1 MMYVTREPG
10 ADLRPWVRGLWY
22 ARGMDFAHRRERI
35 LPTGRAQVIVN
46 LARDFVVDCQ
56 PGRPESTMAPAPDHP
71 ATPNAGASGTPALV
85 VGQRSAYEIIDTA
98 DMADLMGIVF
108 VPGAL
113 PVFLADAADR
123 VTNGYVPLGDVCR
136 GAGALRD
143 RLREVQGAEARL
155 RCLEAFLHERIAA
168 RVNSRREAMHPAVVF
183 ALGELGRRPAVARV
197 ADVARG
203 TGWSERRFSQIFR
216 EEVGFAP
223 KVWCRIQRFQRVVR
237 QLHADEAVEWPEL
250 ALECGFY
257 DQAHLVNEFRAFSG
271 VSPTSYTAMQGRV
284 WANHLRVE

>member
-1 MMYVTREPG
+1 MTFLERRPG
-10 ADLRPWVRGLWY
+10 AELRPWVRSLWY
-22 ARGMDFAHRRERI
+22 ARGMDFAHGRERI
-35 LPTGRAQVIVN
+35 LPTGRAQVIIN
-46 LARDFVVDCQ
+46 LARDFLIDCREGQ
-56 PGRPESTMAPAPDHP
+56 PVRAMAP
-71 ATPNAGASGTPALV
+71 GLV

-108 VPGAL
+108 TPGAL

-123 VTNGYVPLGDVCR
+123 VTNGYVALDDVCG
-136 GAGALRD
+136 GAAGLRD
-143 RLREVQGAEARL
+143 RLREVRGVSERL
-155 RCLEAFLHERIAA
+155 DCLEAFLRERIEA
-168 RVNSRREAMHPAVVF
+168 RVSGGRGAMHPAVQF

-197 ADVARG
+197 SEVARS

-223 KVWCRIQRFQRVVR
+223 KVWCRIQRFQSVVR
-237 QLHADEAVEWPEL
+237 QLHAGEAVEWPEL

-257 DQAHLVNEFRAFSG
+257 DQAHLANEFRAFAG
-271 VSPTSYTAMQGRV
+271 VSPTSYTAMEGRV

>member
-1 MMYVTREPG
+1 MAADRPRMYLEREPG
-10 ADLRPWVRGLWY
+10 AALRPWVRSLWY

-35 LPTGRAQVIVN
+35 LPTGRAQVIIN
-46 LARDFVVDCQ
+46 LARDFVLDCQ
-56 PGRPESTMAPAPDHP
+56 QGRPERAMA
-71 ATPNAGASGTPALV
+71 PALV
-85 VGQRSAYEIIDTA
+85 VGQRSAYEVIDTS

-108 VPGAL
+108 APGAL

-123 VTNGYVPLGDVCR
+123 VTNGYVALGDVCR
-136 GAGALRD
+136 GAEALRD
-143 RLREVQGAEARL
+143 RVRELHDAEDRL
-155 RCLEAFLHERIAA
+155 RCVEAFLHERIAA
-168 RVNSRREAMHPAVVF
+168 RVNGRREAMHPAVEF

-237 QLHADEAVEWPEL
+237 QLHAGEEVRWAEL
-250 ALECGFY
+250 ALACGFY
-257 DQAHLVNEFRAFSG
+257 DQSHLANEFREFSG
-271 VSPTSYTAMQGRV
+271 MSPTMYAAAEGRV
-284 WANHLRVE
+284 WANHIRLD